1 MLVLLLQL
9 CLGLMV
15 NRFIFFHFFK
25 NIRTGKSLV
34 KLGMFEMLIESESG
48 VFNSLL
54 HKVHFGG
61 FVGPHFMLMVV
72 LLTPVFWVQSKFFVK
87 VNIGA
92 AGPY

>member
-1 MLVLLLQL
+1 
-9 CLGLMV
+9 
-15 NRFIFFHFFK
+15 
-25 NIRTGKSLV
+25 
-34 KLGMFEMLIESESG
+34 MLIESESG

-72 LLTPVFWVQSKFFVK
+72 LLTPVFRVQSKFFIK
-87 VNIGA
+87 VNVGA